1 MNSSYTFQLLRLEGD
16 FTMSAQH
23 IHFFFQLREQ
33 LKLYHWQTYLFARH
47 KATDDVIKSL
57 DEHIDLFV
65 EVYMGKYG
73 RPSITRTTNVVQ
85 IKNMTEKTAIKFVKD
100 CLAHLTGAFT
110 KSIKAMDTDLLNIK
124 DEMVAELHKLLY
136 LFTLK

>member
-1 MNSSYTFQLLRLEGD
+1 
-16 FTMSAQH
+16 MSAQH
-23 IHFFFQLREQ
+23 IHFFFQLRDQ
-33 LKLYHWQTYLFARH
+33 IKVYHWQTYLYARH

-73 RPSITRTTNVVQ
+73 RPNMTRTTNIVQ
-85 IKNMTEKTAIKFVKD
+85 IKNMSEKSAVKFIKD
-100 CLAHLTGAFT
+100 CLAHMTGPFT
-110 KSIKAMDTDLLNIK
+110 RSIKATDTDLLNIR
-124 DEMVAELHKLLY
+124 DEMVGELNQLLY

>member
-1 MNSSYTFQLLRLEGD
+1 
-16 FTMSAQH
+16 MSAQH
-23 IHFFFQLREQ
+23 IHFFFHLREQ
-33 LKLYHWQTYLFARH
+33 IKLYHWQTALYARH

-73 RPSITRTTNVVQ
+73 RPNITRATNTIQ
-85 IKNMTEKTAIKFVKD
+85 IKNMTEKTATKFIKD
-100 CLAHLTGAFT
+100 CLAHMTGAFT
-110 KSIKAMDTDLLNIK
+110 RSIKGIDTDLLNIK
-124 DEMVAELHKLLY
+124 DEMVGELNQLLY